1 MSDEKTTI
9 SVSKEFR
16 DTVKEHREYPN
27 EPLEKVLQREL
38 GDTSEEP
45 EFERVATQEDIR
57 RLLNRIDDA
66 EIALT
71 TQIERLQE

>member
-38 GDTSEEP
+38 GE
-45 EFERVATQEDIR
+45 TQESDTDLEELERTIIG
-57 RLLNRIDDA
+57 RIDDA
-66 EIALT
+66 ETNLEN
-71 TQIERLQE
+71 QIERLQE